1 MAESLLVAPALT
13 LWHREVVRFLR
24 QRTRVVGALGTPVI
38 FWLVLGSGVGDSLR
52 GAGAMAKTGYLEYI
66 FPGMAVLIVLFTAIF
81 STISLIEDR
90 REGFL
95 QSVLVAPSY
104 RSAIA
109 LGKIFG
115 SATLAVGQAA
125 VFFLLAPLLGIQ
137 FTVMSVAAIAG
148 TLVLLSVMLSA
159 LGFLI
164 AWPMTSTQGF
174 HAIMNLFLVPMWLL
188 SGSFF
193 PVEGAAAWLRWVM
206 IVNPLTYG
214 LSLMR
219 HAMYTATGQDA
230 GVSTTPAVC
239 LAVTLAC
246 TVVLMIL
253 SIVIVKKG
261 SHAAS

>member
-1 MAESLLVAPALT
+1 MNIAPTVCLVVTVAFTVVPRALT
-13 LWHREVVRFLR
+13 LWHREGVRFLR
-24 QRTRVVGALGTPVI
+24 QPTRGVGALGTPVI

-52 GAGAMAKTGYLEYI
+52 GSAALSRSGYLEYI

-125 VFFLLAPLLGIQ
+125 VFFVLAPLLGIQ
-137 FTVMSVAAIAG
+137 FTVISVAAIAAA
-148 TLVLLSVMLSA
+148 LVLLSLMLSA

-164 AWPMTSTQGF
+164 AWTMTSTQGF

-188 SGSFF
+188 SGAFF
-193 PVEGAAAWLRWVM
+193 PLEGAAAWLRWVM
-206 IVNPLTYG
+206 VVNPLTYG

-219 HAMYTATGQDA
+219 HSMYTAA
-230 GVSTTPAVC
+230 G
-239 LAVTLAC
+239 
-246 TVVLMIL
+246 
-253 SIVIVKKG
+253 
-261 SHAAS
+261 